1 MAVDASQIASRGES
15 DSYACDFAAIRVH
28 HLTGHYGQFIML
40 LVLEL
45 SSARFLKILY
55 ILIFYLA
62 QAALEI
68 AEQGHGYYYADSKAT
83 EQLLP
88 GVYVLGEG
96 IDYPPGEKGQDQG
109 GDDGDQHGPHDG
121 PHLIALEE
129 RGGEDKSDR
138 RQDQGN
144 GRRQARPVAEELDQ
158 PQS

>member
-1 MAVDASQIASRGES
+1 ALGNPGNDKIEILSQERLSAGELHRSHPKLSCRFGDAHHHISWNLATRQQLSLVMAVDASQIASRGES
-15 DSYACDFAAIRVH
+15 DSYACDVAAIRVH

-96 IDYPPGEKGQDQG
+96 IDYPPG
-109 GDDGDQHGPHDG
+109 
-121 PHLIALEE
+121 
-129 RGGEDKSDR
+129 
-138 RQDQGN
+138 
-144 GRRQARPVAEELDQ
+144 
-158 PQS
+158 